1 MPDLPVPDSGARAV
15 RLTLEDRTALITGG
29 SRGIGR
35 AISLLFAR
43 AGARVALQYRTREED
58 AAQVVATI
66 RAEGGTAVAMR
77 AEISDETQ
85 VGGMVARAASE
96 LGPPTI
102 LVNNAGIWEGRPVD
116 ELSLEDWERT
126 FAINM
131 RSMFLCSRAVIPHMR
146 RAGSGRIVNIAS
158 TAGQRGE
165 AFHSDYAA
173 TKGAAIAF
181 TRSLATELAAH
192 GIRVNCVAP
201 GWVDTEMS
209 AGAFADGGRAAIER
223 TIPLGRVGRPEE
235 IAGAVLFA
243 ASDLSA
249 FMTGA
254 VVSVNGGTVMA

>member
-1 MPDLPVPDSGARAV
+1 MPDLRIS
-15 RLTLEDRTALITGG
+15 LEGHTALVTGG

-35 AISLLFAR
+35 ACSLLLGR
-43 AGARVALQYRTREED
+43 AGARVAVHFRAREQE
-58 AAQVVATI
+58 AARIVEAI
-66 RAEGGTAVAMR
+66 RSEGGTALALR
-77 AEISDETQ
+77 AEISDEAQ
-85 VGGMVARAASE
+85 VGEMVARTASE

-102 LVNNAGIWEGRPVD
+102 LVNNAGIWEGRAVD
-116 ELSLEDWERT
+116 EMTLAGWERT
-126 FAINM
+126 FGINM
-131 RSMFLCSRAVIPHMR
+131 RSMFLCARAVVPHMK
-146 RAGSGRIVNIAS
+146 RAGGGRIVNIAS

-192 GIRVNCVAP
+192 AIRVNCVAP
-201 GWVDTEMS
+201 GWVDTEMCIE
-209 AGAFADGGRAAIER
+209 AFAAGGRQAIDR

-243 ASDLSA
+243 VSDLSS

-254 VVSVNGGTVMA
+254 VVSVNGGAVMA